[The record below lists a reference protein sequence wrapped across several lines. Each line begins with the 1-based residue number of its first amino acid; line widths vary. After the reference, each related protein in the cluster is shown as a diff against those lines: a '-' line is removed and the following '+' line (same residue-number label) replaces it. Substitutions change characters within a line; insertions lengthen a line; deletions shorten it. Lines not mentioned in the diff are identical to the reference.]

1 MRILGTDSGCRF
13 WMWILGADL
22 GSIPRMGHEEGLGL
36 LGLDGVNGVSNISS
50 LSPCY
55 CVGDHES
62 IGQGLAGEY
71 VMMDEEMEATQEE
84 ASAVTAPSSTALD
97 VEGEVEIEGEVH
109 ADVAAKPLK
118 ESQVFEGKVT
128 RFAPPLTPGGG
139 EEEGLYE
146 TLWSDGATLYF
157 GETAYRNARML
168 YERVQAER
176 VRMGEKVLED
186 VSRKRKHDE
195 VEQDQGMISADIQPD
210 ATVELQ
216 TDITV
221 KIQPDIAV
229 EIKPEVSV
237 EIQPDMSMDAAEND
251 DDDDDDE
258 DDDDDGIEEVDEEG
272 EREREEEG
280 GNMEIPHLDESA
292 ALGGVDSY
300 GGGGGDAKRPRI
312 DDHTD
317 SIPITWTGAEG
328 VGGTGTGLGLGLDVD
343 MAAGGVVSSST
354 PHAPPLVRSK
364 YSVPYETVL
373 KWRYVRTCL
382 LIFFNLTLI
391 K

>member
-1 MRILGTDSGCRF
+1 
-13 WMWILGADL
+13 
-22 GSIPRMGHEEGLGL
+22 
-36 LGLDGVNGVSNISS
+36 
-50 LSPCY
+50 
-55 CVGDHES
+55 
-62 IGQGLAGEY
+62 
-71 VMMDEEMEATQEE
+71 MMDEEMEASQEE

-157 GETAYRNARML
+157 GEAAYRNARML

-176 VRMGEKVLED
+176 VRMGEKALED

-210 ATVELQ
+210 ATVEVQ
-216 TDITV
+216 PDITV
-221 KIQPDIAV
+221 KIQPD
-229 EIKPEVSV
+229 IKPEVSV

-258 DDDDDGIEEVDEEG
+258 EDDDDGIEEVDEEG

-280 GNMEIPHLDESA
+280 GNMDIPHLDESA

-300 GGGGGDAKRPRI
+300 GEGGGGEAKRPRI

-317 SIPITWTGAEG
+317 SIPITWTGTDG
-328 VGGTGTGLGLGLDVD
+328 VEGTGTGIGLGLDVD
-343 MAAGGVVSSST
+343 MEAGGVVSSST

-382 LIFFNLTLI
+382 QIFFILTLI